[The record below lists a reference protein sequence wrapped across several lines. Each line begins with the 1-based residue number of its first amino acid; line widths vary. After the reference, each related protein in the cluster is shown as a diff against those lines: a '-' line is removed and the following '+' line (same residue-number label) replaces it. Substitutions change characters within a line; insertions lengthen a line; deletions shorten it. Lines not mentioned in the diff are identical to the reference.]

1 MSLDAIPELS
11 SAVRGWDRL
20 RRPVWMFD
28 PISLRGVYA
37 NAAALTLWGAESLEE
52 LLARDFSSLS
62 AAVKAR
68 TDRLRDATSGGREVD
83 ERWTF
88 YPNGRPVT
96 VQATISTFLMDD
108 GRGVLLFEA
117 APLDVGAEERRAV
130 EALRHTST
138 LITLLDDAGA
148 VLFSNPAAYAAYGP
162 GQSALAPR
170 FIDPDRADWFL
181 AQARAGQAVS
191 RLCEVETSAG
201 RRWHDVNAR
210 LVSDPVTG
218 ASGVLLN
225 EQDVTARV
233 EAEGAQATAEQKT
246 AMAEARQRFLTDM
259 SHELRT
265 PLNAVIGFSE
275 LLSGA
280 GLAPAQGEQARRIHQ
295 AGQRLLTV
303 VNQMID
309 LSEQG
314 DDPGPAPMVT
324 PNVEIPVEY
333 SPDKVPGS
341 DGKPPLRVLCVDD
354 NQTNR
359 MLMTAML
366 VGQGMVCET
375 AEDGAQG
382 LAAVAA
388 GDWDVVLMDIQM
400 PVMDGVESARRI
412 RALGGEAGAVP
423 IIAVTANTLA
433 EQVESYVEAGMD
445 DLVAKPVNMAE
456 LLGKVAHWGGCGWR
470 EALQGLPSDAEQ
482 LLDPHR

>member
-1 MSLDAIPELS
+1 MSSAANPELS

-28 PISLRGVYA
+28 PASSRGVYA
-37 NAAALTLWGAESLEE
+37 NAPALTLWGADSLDE
-52 LLARDFSSLS
+52 LLARDFSNLS
-62 AAVKAR
+62 PAVRAR
-68 TDRLRDATSGGREVD
+68 TDRLRDATADGSEVS

-96 VQATISTFLMDD
+96 VQATISTFRLDD

-117 APLDVGAEERRAV
+117 APLDVEAGERRAV
-130 EALRHTST
+130 EALRHTSA
-138 LITLLDDAGA
+138 LITLLDDTGTI
-148 VLFSNPAAYAAYGP
+148 LFSNPAAYAAYGP
-162 GQSALAPR
+162 DEDGLSRR
-170 FIDPDRADWFL
+170 FVDPDRARWFL
-181 AQARAGQAVS
+181 DEVRNGQMAS
-191 RLCEVETSAG
+191 RLCEVETTAG
-201 RRWHDVNAR
+201 RRWHDVDAR
-210 LVSDPVTG
+210 PVSDPVTG
-218 ASGVLLN
+218 GMGVLLN

-246 AMAEARQRFLTDM
+246 AMAEARQKFLTDM

-295 AGQRLLTV
+295 SGQRLLAV
-303 VNQMID
+303 VNQMIS

-314 DDPGPAPMVT
+314 GDPDPAPSPELDPGSAEP
-324 PNVEIPVEY
+324 IPEHAAG
-333 SPDKVPGS
+333 PQDRAG
-341 DGKPPLRVLCVDD
+341 LRVLCVDD

-359 MLMTAML
+359 MLMTAIL
-366 VGQGMVCET
+366 SGQGMICET
-375 AEDGAQG
+375 ADDGAQG
-382 LAAVAA
+382 LAAAA
-388 GDWDVVLMDIQM
+388 SGDWDVVLMDIQM

-433 EQVESYVEAGMD
+433 SQVETYVGAGMD
-445 DLVAKPVNMAE
+445 DLVAKPVDMAE
-456 LLGKVAHWGGCGWR
+456 LIRKVGYWGGCGWR
-470 EALQGLPSDAEQ
+470 EALAGQPPGTA
-482 LLDPHR
+482 